1 MSDKPL
7 VLIPALNEQATIQEV
22 VLSVITQG
30 FDVVVIDDGSGDRT
44 ADLAR
49 QAGATI
55 LKLRINLGVGGA
67 MRCGF
72 RYAVNN
78 GYHTVVQCDAD
89 GQHPTSHIQELID
102 VARQTSAHLVIG
114 SRFRSEGSRM
124 SVMWHRRFA
133 MWVLSLF
140 ASRACTTK
148 ITDSTS
154 GFRLI
159 SEPLLSQFAKYFPSH
174 YLGDTFEANVVAGRA
189 GYKVK
194 EIAAPI
200 SDRKA
205 GVSSTGS
212 WRSIILIAR
221 SVLVVVFRLHFKI
234 SNFTDEESPLKPI
247 K

>member
-7 VLIPALNEQATIQEV
+7 VLIPAFNEQATIQEV
-22 VLSVITQG
+22 VSSVIAQG
-30 FDVVVIDDGSGDRT
+30 FDVVVIDDGSGDKT
-44 ADLAR
+44 AHLAR

-78 GYHTVVQCDAD
+78 SYDTVVQCDAD
-89 GQHPTSHIQELID
+89 GQHPTSHIQELVDI
-102 VARQTSAHLVIG
+102 AKQTSSHLVIG
-114 SRFRSEGSRM
+114 SRFRNENLGM
-124 SVMWHRRFA
+124 SVLWHRRLA
-133 MWVLSLF
+133 MWALSLF
-140 ASRACTTK
+140 ASRACQTK

-159 SEPLLSQFAKYFPSH
+159 SEPLLEQFAKNFPSH

-200 SDRKA
+200 ADRKA

-221 SVLVVVFRLHFKI
+221 CVLVVIFRLHFKI
-234 SNFTDEESPLKPI
+234 AKYSVKEPPLKLLN
-247 K
+247 